1 MEITKKAILDD
12 VGIAFLGY
20 DLEGGQVI
28 EYARA
33 VGHGAPEATLIGDG
47 GKVSCLVAAGA
58 NAQMAQDTDF
68 NETGPG
74 HHIISPIAQT
84 AISVAERTGSSGKN
98 QVIAKFTAQAAGVI
112 GDGPSGEIVDRIRVL
127 EDEDDITGITAL
139 FGKE

>member
-1 MEITKKAILDD
+1 MS
-12 VGIAFLGY
+12 G
-20 DLEGGQVI
+20 
-28 EYARA
+28 R
-33 VGHGAPEATLIGDG
+33 
-47 GKVSCLVAAGA
+47 CGA

-127 EDEDDITGITAL
+127 EDEDDITGITAPVRE
-139 FGKE
+139 GVDDGVDGTVRSHAYAAERAATRPIR